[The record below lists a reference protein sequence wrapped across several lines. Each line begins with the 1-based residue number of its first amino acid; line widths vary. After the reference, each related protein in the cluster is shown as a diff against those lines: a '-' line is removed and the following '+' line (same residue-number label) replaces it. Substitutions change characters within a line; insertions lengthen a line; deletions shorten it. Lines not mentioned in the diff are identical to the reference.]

1 MGLFGGKKSNS
12 FLGVDIG
19 ASSIKVVEL
28 AQEKGRAK
36 LMTYGYAELPP
47 GVAGGSFFDQPKK
60 TGELLSSVM
69 KSSNVKATQAM
80 SALPTTDVFSTILS
94 LPKVKDKKQRDAVI
108 DAELGKLTP
117 LPLSEMI
124 TQRIFMDEDKK
135 AAKEDAKA
143 KKKKKE
149 EQGEPE
155 EKKSETDDKHFR
167 VLVTGSA
174 KSFVQKY
181 IEVFKS
187 AKVDLQALDT
197 ESFALIRSLIGKDRS
212 AVMIIDFGSERTNI
226 MIVEKGVPFVTRSVG
241 LGGNNV
247 TQYLVNQMQL
257 PEMEAERMKRDL
269 GTMGTAVSDLP
280 GGLPKILEPV
290 MQPLV
295 NEIRYAIQLFA
306 KMELTETDTV
316 DKIVL
321 TGGSSHLP
329 RVPEYLAE
337 VLNINCYRGDPW
349 ARVVYPKDL
358 ESVLEEIGPRM
369 SVAIGLAMRD
379 MN

>member
-47 GVAGGSFFDQPKK
+47 GVAGGSFFDQPQK
-60 TGELLSSVM
+60 TGELLTNVM

-94 LPKVKDKKQRDAVI
+94 LPRVKDKKQRDVVI
-108 DAELGKLTP
+108 DAELSKLTP

-124 TQRIFMDEDKK
+124 TQRIFLNEDKK
-135 AAKEDAKA
+135 QAKEDAKKA
-143 KKKKKE
+143 KEEGKQPEPKKE
-149 EQGEPE
+149 A
-155 EKKSETDDKHFR
+155 KDDKHFE

-181 IEVFKS
+181 IEIFKS
-187 AKVDLQALDT
+187 AKIDLQALDT

-226 MIVEKGVPFVTRSVG
+226 MIVEKGVPFVTRSVNI
-241 LGGNNV
+241 GGNTV
-247 TQYLVNQMQL
+247 TKYLVNQMQL
-257 PEMEAERMKRDL
+257 PENEAERMKRDL

-280 GGLPKILEPV
+280 GGLPKILEPI

-306 KMELTETDTV
+306 SMELTITDTV

-337 VLNINCYRGDPW
+337 VLNINTYQGDPW

-379 MN
+379 MD